1 MLPTAA
7 LIAGFVGLCLSQHV
21 TLVPLNVN
29 SWQRLPFPVQVGTR
43 FVIRG
48 IYRSSSYKNAA
59 KISLFDGGNN
69 LPLTMHLKFN
79 QDNDAG
85 TGATDHFI
93 VTSRHDETYAGTKAK
108 KYAFPMTLEDNLK
121 ISVLVEVKASHYE
134 VTINGVTSSRSMINN
149 REDAEYFRIVALKL
163 ESSASFTFKFAA
175 QGTRIGKLFSY
186 FVIWNT
192 YCTYHLGRETKM

>member
-7 LIAGFVGLCLSQHV
+7 LIVAFIGLCLSQHV
-21 TLVPLNVN
+21 VLVPLNVN

-85 TGATDHFI
+85 TGAADHFI
-93 VTSRHDETYAGTKAK
+93 VTSRHEEIYAGTKAK
-108 KYAFPMTLEDNLK
+108 KYAFPMSLEDKLT
-121 ISVLVEVKASHYE
+121 ITVLVEVKTSHYE
-134 VTINGVTSSRSMINN
+134 VTINGVTSSQSMINS
-149 REDAEYFRIVALKL
+149 REDAEYYRIVALKL

-175 QGTRIGKLFSY
+175 QEARIGEF
-186 FVIWNT
+186 I
-192 YCTYHLGRETKM
+192 